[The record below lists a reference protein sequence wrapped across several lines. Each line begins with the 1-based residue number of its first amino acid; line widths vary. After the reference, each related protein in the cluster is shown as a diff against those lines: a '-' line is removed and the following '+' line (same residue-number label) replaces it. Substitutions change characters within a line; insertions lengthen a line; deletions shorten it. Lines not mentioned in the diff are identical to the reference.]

1 MVYPG
6 TLGRYLLINYPDAAE
21 AHSVHVKY
29 VDGVEQCQLVGWLPD
44 YGDPPSPEQVAA
56 WEAPPLP
63 QLPLPDPVSL
73 LPSLDSARQAKWL
86 AAREASADA
95 LLAEGWSLEQT
106 MQAGAEF
113 VNAYA
118 ALSFGYWYGGA
129 AGTTP
134 QTNLLLAIQAD
145 TEREWLDVGSP
156 TVREQ
161 MLAILQ

>member
-1 MVYPG
+1 M
-6 TLGRYLLINYPDAAE
+6 TELERIRAYLAANYPTSVEEENHHLDGEGNIIAWGFAE
-21 AHSVHVKY
+21 F
-29 VDGVEQCQLVGWLPD
+29 GNPPNREQMLAWTPN
-44 YGDPPSPEQVAA
+44 PVA
-56 WEAPPLP
+56 
-63 QLPLPDPVSL
+63 L
-73 LPSLDSARQAKWL
+73 LPALDSARQAKWL
-86 AAREASADA
+86 AAREAAANA
-95 LLAEGWSLEQT
+95 LIAAGWSLEQT

-145 TEREWLDVGSP
+145 TEREWLDLGSP

-161 MLAILQ
+161 MLAILL